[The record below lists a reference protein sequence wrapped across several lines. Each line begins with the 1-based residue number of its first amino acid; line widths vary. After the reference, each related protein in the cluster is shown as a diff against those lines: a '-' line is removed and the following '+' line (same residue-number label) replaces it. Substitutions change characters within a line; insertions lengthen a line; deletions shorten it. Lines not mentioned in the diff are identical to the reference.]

1 MNIFINKFMDNRPT
15 FFYNEDQTKPIRAG
29 GVLIYNNNNL
39 LMIKTNYNNIEKYED
54 IGGKSDEKDIDIYS
68 MVAREVAEE
77 TNFKLD
83 QEIIKHQIKSSK
95 SIYIPIAKY
104 VLFIVKANS
113 YEKKLT
119 IDDFG
124 NKELF
129 ENIDRVINWI
139 TIDDFLH
146 KKINL
151 NPRLKSYEL
160 NEFLT
165 NLT

>member
-1 MNIFINKFMDNRPT
+1 
-15 FFYNEDQTKPIRAG
+15 
-29 GVLIYNNNNL
+29 
-39 LMIKTNYNNIEKYED
+39 
-54 IGGKSDEKDIDIYS
+54 

-77 TNFKLD
+77 TNFKID

-119 IDDFG
+119 SDDFG

-160 NEFLT
+160 NEFLKFLIVN